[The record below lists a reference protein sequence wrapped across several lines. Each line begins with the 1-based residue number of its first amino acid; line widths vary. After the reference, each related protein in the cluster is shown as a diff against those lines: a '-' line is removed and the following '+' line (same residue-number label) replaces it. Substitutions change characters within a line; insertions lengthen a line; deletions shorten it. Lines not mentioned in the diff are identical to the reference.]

1 MIGAGYVS
9 LKSYKMT
16 LPTNLKHVVSE
27 AELNQILKDH
37 ENVMVCCG
45 RMGPMCVPVYDIM
58 EELQDEYTNVE
69 FRDMLFDNPEAR
81 VIRELPQCRGFM
93 GLPFTIYYK
102 NGEVVA
108 ATSSIQSKEQI
119 TEILDR
125 EFK

>member
-1 MIGAGYVS
+1 
-9 LKSYKMT
+9 MT
-16 LPTNLKHVVSE
+16 LPTNLKHVISE

-58 EELQDEYTNVE
+58 EELQDEYTHVE
-69 FRDMLFDNPEAR
+69 FRDMLFDNPEAA
-81 VIRELPQCRGFM
+81 VIRQLPQCRGFM

-108 ATSSIQSKEQI
+108 ATSSIQTKEQI
-119 TEILDR
+119 TDILDR

>member
-1 MIGAGYVS
+1 
-9 LKSYKMT
+9 MT
-16 LPTNLKHVVSE
+16 LPTNLKHVDSE
-27 AELNQILKDH
+27 AELNKILKDH

-58 EELQDEYTNVE
+58 EELQDEYTHVE
-69 FRDMLFDNPEAR
+69 FRDMLFDSPEAR

-93 GLPFTIYYK
+93 GLPFTVYYK
-102 NGEVVA
+102 NGNVVA